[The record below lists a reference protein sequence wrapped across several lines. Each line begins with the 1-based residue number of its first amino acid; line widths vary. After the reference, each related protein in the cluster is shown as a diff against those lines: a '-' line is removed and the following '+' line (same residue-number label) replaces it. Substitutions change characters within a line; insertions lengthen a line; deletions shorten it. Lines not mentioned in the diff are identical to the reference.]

1 MTGQDL
7 GADFPGMETVNT
19 VQQTAASMISAAGT
33 VDSEA
38 MMMAVAQAIGPI
50 GAAPY
55 FAPYGMAQ
63 SSNLAATLLTAMVHA
78 GIGAATEG
86 SKLGYIAADSV

>member
-1 MTGQDL
+1 MAGQDL
-7 GADFPGMETVNT
+7 GVVPAGMESVSS
-19 VQQTAASMISAAGT
+19 VQQAAATMIAAAGA
-33 VDSEA
+33 VDSQA
-38 MMMAVAQAIGPI
+38 MMMTVAQAIGPI

-63 SSNLAATLLTAMVHA
+63 SSNLAATLLTATVHA

-86 SKLGYIAADSV
+86 SKLGYIATDSV

>member
-1 MTGQDL
+1 MASEDL
-7 GADFPGMETVNT
+7 GVVFPGMETMSS

-78 GIGAATEG
+78 GIGGATEA